1 MFFGVLPAHRET
13 GTTRASFPGFHVPWS
28 AFLCQGLCVSIHET
42 SLRAGS
48 RRSRDLRRRCPTRGT
63 VSSACSDQDRSHV
76 PCQEKGTGYSTED
89 VFIVECQVFPPE
101 LCEMRTKQVK
111 RSRRRQV
118 RARGK
123 CIPCVNLTNG
133 STFKTLTVSGEA
145 VKPPGASVGCLTS
158 AALNYVKQ
166 EVVVEDSYLFL
177 GLNET
182 FHTLQM

>member
-13 GTTRASFPGFHVPWS
+13 GTTRASSPGFHVPLS
-28 AFLCQGLCVSIHET
+28 AFLCQGLRVSIHET
-42 SLRAGS
+42 SLRAGG
-48 RRSRDLRRRCPTRGT
+48 RRSGDLRWRCPTRGT

-101 LCEMRTKQVK
+101 LCEMRTKPDGPGG
-111 RSRRRQV
+111 RQM

-123 CIPCVNLTNG
+123 CIACVTIC

-145 VKPPGASVGCLTS
+145 VKPPGAGCLTS
-158 AALNYVKQ
+158 AAINYVKQ
-166 EVVVEDSYLFL
+166 EVMVES
-177 GLNET
+177 
-182 FHTLQM
+182 